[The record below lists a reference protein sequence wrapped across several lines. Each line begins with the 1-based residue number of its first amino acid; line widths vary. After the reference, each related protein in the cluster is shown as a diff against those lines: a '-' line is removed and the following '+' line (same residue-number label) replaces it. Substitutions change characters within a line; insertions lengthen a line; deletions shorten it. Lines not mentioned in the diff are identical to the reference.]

1 MENPK
6 SKEIQKPYVMDLEDI
21 KKVLS
26 HRYPFL
32 WVDRVIEMSEKRIV
46 GIKNVTANEPFFQG
60 HFPERPVMPGVLI
73 VEALAQVGG
82 ILVLSITKGQR
93 RLAYLISINN
103 ARFSKTVVPG
113 DQLRLE
119 VEIVKIK
126 SKLGIVKGVAKVG
139 DEEVC
144 DAEIMFAL
152 VD

>member
-6 SKEIQKPYVMDLEDI
+6 NKEIQRPYVMDVEDI
-21 KKVLS
+21 KKVLP

-32 WVDRVIEMSEKRIV
+32 LVDRVIEMNEKRIV
-46 GIKNVTANEPFFQG
+46 GIKNVSANEPFFQG

-73 VEALAQVGG
+73 VEALAQLGG
-82 ILVLSITKGQR
+82 ISVLSTTKNQG
-93 RLAYLISINN
+93 RLAYLISVNN
-103 ARFSKTVVPG
+103 ARFRKTVVPG

-119 VEIVKIK
+119 VEIVKLK
-126 SKLGIVKGVAKVG
+126 TKLGIVKGVAKVG

-152 VD
+152 VE